1 MIRKR
6 IEGRK
11 VIKRKKQNSELID
24 KRVSEMQCA

>member
-11 VIKRKKQNSELID
+11 VIKRKKQHSELID